1 MKAAC
6 AAATEAAEALEVRV
20 SCLCMR
26 RRRAS
31 KCGHA
36 SGVPANAQPDKVAQV
51 HMQRSA
57 LETWLGVAPRGVPC
71 HTCSNV
77 ALRLI

>member
-1 MKAAC
+1 MRQAC
-6 AAATEAAEALEVRV
+6 PQTR
-20 SCLCMR
+20 
-26 RRRAS
+26 
-31 KCGHA
+31 K
-36 SGVPANAQPDKVAQV
+36 PDKVAQV

-57 LETWLGVAPRGVPC
+57 LETWLGAAPRGVPC